1 MIAVV
6 EVALAIGG
14 FGERVVEVAFGQG
27 VGKLEAGLQTG
38 ALGLAG
44 PQIDQDLG
52 FVLVIAAVRQL
63 HLVGERIVVVQIGV
77 GGKAAANAPGQALAA
92 VVVMLG
98 VHAGAHGD
106 ELRRVEGHAA
116 DASEITRVAVH
127 GAGSDGAR
135 GFVGTHPCSIV
146 HIAGQLL
153 LVGAQQEAVLFV
165 PAQAALL
172 ADTLDH
178 FGVEGHVAV

>member
-14 FGERVVEVAFGQG
+14 FRERVVEVAFGQG
-27 VGKLEAGLQTG
+27 VRKLEAGLQAG

-44 PQIDQDLG
+44 PEFNQGQG
-52 FVLVIAAVRQL
+52 FVVVIAAVGQL

-77 GGKAAANAPGQALAA
+77 WGKAAANATGQALAA
-92 VVVMLG
+92 VVVVFG

-106 ELRRVEGHAA
+106 ELRRVKGHAA
-116 DASEITRVAVH
+116 DVAKVAGLAIH

-135 GFVGTHPCSIV
+135 GFVGAHAGGIV

-153 LVGAQQEAVLFV
+153 LVGAQQ
-165 PAQAALL
+165 
-172 ADTLDH
+172 
-178 FGVEGHVAV
+178 